1 MNWLRPWIIVSVALG
16 AMAYAEADATQWTA
30 LKSASDLAYSVDT
43 DSVAT
48 DSNGY
53 IEYTAKTNWTAPAMM
68 PGASAPVAVSVTRYQ
83 IDCAGKQWRTLDTRY
98 LGADGA
104 PAGIVRSPDSPWVAV
119 SPGTVVDTMFRKV
132 C

>member
-1 MNWLRPWIIVSVALG
+1 MNWLRPLIVFSVALG
-16 AMAYAEADATQWTA
+16 SIAYADATQWTA
-30 LKSASDLAYSVDT
+30 LKSASDLAYAVDT

-48 DSNGY
+48 DSDGY
-53 IEYTAKTNWTAPAMM
+53 IEYTAKTSWKAPAVM
-68 PGASAPVAVSVTRYQ
+68 PGASAPVAVSVTHYQ
-83 IDCAGKQWRTLDTRY
+83 IDCAGKQWRTLDTHY

-104 PAGIVRSPDSPWVAV
+104 PAGAVRSPDAPWVTV